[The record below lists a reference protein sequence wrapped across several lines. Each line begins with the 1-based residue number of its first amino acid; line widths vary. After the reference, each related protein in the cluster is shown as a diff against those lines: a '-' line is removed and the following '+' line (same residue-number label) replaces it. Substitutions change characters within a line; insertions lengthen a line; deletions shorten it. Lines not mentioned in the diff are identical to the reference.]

1 MSRNRWKDKYY
12 NLDGTT
18 IPESSLKF
26 FCSTGAKN
34 GDGSRLNP
42 YSSGFSINL
51 GYDYI
56 AVFSSGVHSGSSI
69 IRSAYSVGQGMYE
82 TFINSTIYHNSTSQ
96 VHQDLTLLKDAKTI
110 GNDTWLVS
118 IKRCRIFS
126 NMLKAINSI
135 THSILYNV
143 NYAGSSKNNNS
154 YVALTDT
161 GTKYHYNSNLSTFEN
176 CELALTATEITTTY
190 KNNYLAFQNC
200 KFKIANEITYTKL
213 VGNTADELRA
223 NFVSRCEAQGI
234 VVPTFTEYEELNV
247 KMGRWIFTNDSITE
261 GRIIDSSEVAN
272 FQKRR
277 GIYFGWNPKTVERLP
292 IVTTTNV
299 PNSFTPQLAKN
310 LIVKQNSIQLPN
322 TFKVTDRDYADIV
335 SKPIWL
341 GGKHKITSFI
351 VANNF
356 PATYGINIDS
366 TPNVDLLNSIE
377 VTASTVLKKDVNYI
391 VRSPN
396 ESVASFT
403 YAGVK
408 YSSSLITRNNIF
420 RGTLEEAH
428 SIPDRVNA
436 PFLIP
441 VEDLAGQQ
449 TIKMRVVTDIPS
461 ANIISGDLQQGYWYI
476 VEPNSPT
483 DLTGTVKTPD
493 NVVHPV
499 YDTFLVGSQLG
510 FTIQGACHLRRMWR
524 HDYTESSEVTDK
536 AFWANRQKPEW
547 IDVVPSDLRC
557 LMKNNTNAEL
567 EMQKVN
573 GTKEYIASG
582 HPDFYDLISGANGI
596 PLPAFDIAGTFV
608 QFKLEINSLNP
619 M

>member
-1 MSRNRWKDKYY
+1 MSKNRWKDKYY
-12 NLDGTT
+12 NLEGTA

-26 FCSTGAKN
+26 FCSTGARN

-42 YSSGFSINL
+42 YSSGFSIDL
-51 GYDYI
+51 GYNYI
-56 AVFSSGVHSGSSI
+56 AVFSSGVHSGSSV
-69 IRSAYSVGQGMYE
+69 IRSAYTIGQGMYE
-82 TFINSTIYHNSTSQ
+82 TFINNTIYNNSTSET
-96 VHQDLTLLKDAKTI
+96 HQNVTFLKDSKII
-110 GNDTWLVS
+110 GPTSWTVS
-118 IKRCRIFS
+118 IKRCRICS
-126 NMLKAINSI
+126 NLLTNINSI

-143 NYAGSSKNNNS
+143 SYAASNKNNNS
-154 YVALTDT
+154 YIALADT
-161 GTKYHYNSNLSTFEN
+161 GTKYHYSSNLSTFEN
-176 CELALTATEITTTY
+176 CELAFTATEITTTY
-190 KNNYLAFQNC
+190 RNNYLTFQNC
-200 KFKIANEITYTKL
+200 KFKIANEVAYAKL

-234 VVPTFTEYEELNV
+234 VVPTFTEYEEVNGI

-261 GRIIDSSEVAN
+261 GRIIDGSEVAN
-272 FQKRR
+272 FQKKR

-299 PNSFTPQLAKN
+299 PNSFNPQLAKN

-356 PATYGINIDS
+356 PAVYGINIDS
-366 TPNVDLLNSIE
+366 TPNIDMNTIN
-377 VTASTVLKKDVNYI
+377 VTASTILKKDVNYI
-391 VRSPN
+391 VRSSN
-396 ESVASFT
+396 GNIASFT
-403 YAGVK
+403 CGGIN
-408 YSSSLITRNNIF
+408 YSTSLITRNNIL
-420 RGTLEEAH
+420 RGTVDGSHTVTNIVGNPTL
-428 SIPDRVNA
+428 V
-436 PFLIP
+436 P

-461 ANIISGDLQQGYWYI
+461 ANIISGDLQSGYWYI

-499 YDTFLVGSQLG
+499 YDTFLVDTQLG

-524 HDYTESSEVTDK
+524 QDYTESSEVTDK
-536 AFWANRQKPEW
+536 TFWANKQKPIW

-557 LMKNNTNAEL
+557 LMKNNTNAEV
-567 EMQKVN
+567 EMQKDVAQ
-573 GTKEYIASG
+573 EYIASG